1 MKQLPKPV
9 AYALIAFL
17 AAWQAT
23 DFSLDYRAI
32 MGALVAAA
40 MGFLNPVK
48 AVTNQ
53 IEQESDSSVTE

>member
-9 AYALIAFL
+9 AYALVAFL

-23 DFSLDYRAI
+23 DFSLDYRAL
-32 MGALVAAA
+32 MGSLVAAA

-48 AVTNQ
+48 AAQTI
-53 IEQESDSSVTE
+53 IEETEPSVTE